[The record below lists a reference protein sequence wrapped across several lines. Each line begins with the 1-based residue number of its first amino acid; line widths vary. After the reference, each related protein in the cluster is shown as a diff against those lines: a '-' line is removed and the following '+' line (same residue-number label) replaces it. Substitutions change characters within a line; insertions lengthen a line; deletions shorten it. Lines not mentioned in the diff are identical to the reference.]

1 MADPPIEAALPLPG
15 LVANL
20 LCDDQSLVLSNP
32 KGNITVIRARPLT
45 VFASADVTADRVL
58 GATYTNDS
66 DKLRFIQAAL
76 TVTSGLS
83 VITTTLIN
91 YTTVT
96 GDLILNNI
104 EVGEVTNGGASQV
117 TDQAATFYC
126 SPGGTYSI
134 NATLSG
140 SGQDSVA
147 VSSWTEVD
155 LF

>member
-1 MADPPIEAALPLPG
+1 MTDPLIVALPLPG
-15 LVANL
+15 LVSNL
-20 LCDDQSLVLSNP
+20 ICDDLSLVLSNP
-32 KGNITVIRARPLT
+32 SGNLTVIRARPLT
-45 VFASADVTADRVL
+45 VFASANEL
-58 GATYTNDS
+58 GARDVNITYTNSS

-76 TVTSGLS
+76 TITSGLS

-96 GDLILNNI
+96 GNLILNNI
-104 EVGEVTNGGASQV
+104 EVGRVVAGGQNQQ

-134 NATLSG
+134 NTTLSG
-140 SGQDSVA
+140 SGQDSVV